1 MFPIK
6 NELLK
11 TTNYFCILFMVDK
24 VIGMAM
30 RLGRVRD
37 GWEEEWLIHDLKG
50 HFGNISHCA
59 AAPHCNT
66 QHTAQFMHFYR
77 IASRSRSYE
86 MIFFCTPDVHLCLAF
101 PPRSKASDLDRFQT
115 PIFSKGSLHFLHSG
129 AMMSMMYDVDAMPI
143 ICLDFSN
150 WHFVASNRY
159 AIWLVLKLK
168 NNSACHPFQ
177 TDKTT

>member
-30 RLGRVRD
+30 RIGRVWD

-66 QHTAQFMHFYR
+66 QHTAQFMHFSR
-77 IASRSRSYE
+77 IPSRSRSYE
-86 MIFFCTPDVHLCLAF
+86 MIFFAHPMCTYV
-101 PPRSKASDLDRFQT
+101 
-115 PIFSKGSLHFLHSG
+115 
-129 AMMSMMYDVDAMPI
+129 
-143 ICLDFSN
+143 
-150 WHFVASNRY
+150 WHFRPGVKHQTWTVSRHLFFQKGPSIFCIQAQWCQWCMMWVRGGTEPG
-159 AIWLVLKLK
+159 
-168 NNSACHPFQ
+168 SARLGSAR
-177 TDKTT
+177 